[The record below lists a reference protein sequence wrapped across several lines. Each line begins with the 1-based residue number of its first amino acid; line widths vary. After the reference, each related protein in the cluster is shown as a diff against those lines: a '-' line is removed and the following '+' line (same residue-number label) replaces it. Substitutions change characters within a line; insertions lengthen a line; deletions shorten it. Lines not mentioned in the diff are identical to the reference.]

1 MEKKQYAKPFTAI
14 AELADELMFNSSSI
28 SSVDGD
34 TGIGFGDSEDAPEEA
49 DAGWHSYDNWD
60 DWD

>member
-14 AELADELMFNSSSI
+14 VELADELMFNSSSI

-34 TGIGFGDSEDAPEEA
+34 AGIGIGSSDDAPTEA
-49 DAGWHSYDNWD
+49 DAKQYSTDCWDGWD
-60 DWD
+60 